1 MNGIE
6 RIAQA
11 FERCGKR
18 AALMPYLMG
27 GYPDVAGSARLGETL
42 VEAGADLIELGIPFS
57 DPLADGPV
65 IQAAGEQALRAGA
78 TFDAVLDGVAKPLA
92 ERVPVAVMCY
102 TNPIIARG
110 SDAVAGRLAEIG
122 IAGLIVPDLPVD
134 ESGELR
140 DACDRAGVALVPLVA
155 PTTTPERVERTAEA
169 ARGFIYVVSVT
180 GVTGERNELPPEL
193 ESVVEQVRKAASVPV
208 AVGFGIGTAA
218 QAAQVGEIADG
229 VIIGTRLV
237 RAVADA
243 SSLDVGLGEAADFT
257 RQAAAALA

>member
-1 MNGIE
+1 
-6 RIAQA
+6 
-11 FERCGKR
+11 
-18 AALMPYLMG
+18 
-27 GYPDVAGSARLGETL
+27 
-42 VEAGADLIELGIPFS
+42 LIELGIPFS

-65 IQAAGEQALRAGA
+65 IQAAGEEALRAGA

-110 SDAVAGRLAEIG
+110 RDAVAARLAEIG
-122 IAGLIVPDLPVD
+122 VAGLIVPDLPVD
-134 ESGELR
+134 EAVELR
-140 DACDRAGVALVPLVA
+140 EACDRAGIALVPLVA
-155 PTTTPERVERTAEA
+155 PTTTQERIERTAEV

-180 GVTGERNELPPEL
+180 GVTGERNELPPDL
-193 ESVVEQVRKAASVPV
+193 ESVVEHVRKAASVPV

-218 QAAQVGEIADG
+218 QTAQVGKIADG

-243 SSLDVGLGEAADFT
+243 SSLDAGLADAADFT